1 MNPNINYIPYP
12 QGVRNAIYRD
22 DREYSLCKRIQG
34 DNVPDMVRHGKLI
47 SVSLRDKYVY
57 IIIIQLIYQ
66 YVNLFLLNKK
76 ILHKS
81 AAS

>member
-1 MNPNINYIPYP
+1 M
-12 QGVRNAIYRD
+12 Q
-22 DREYSLCKRIQG
+22 RIQG
-34 DNVPDMVRHGKLI
+34 DNIPDMVRHGKLI